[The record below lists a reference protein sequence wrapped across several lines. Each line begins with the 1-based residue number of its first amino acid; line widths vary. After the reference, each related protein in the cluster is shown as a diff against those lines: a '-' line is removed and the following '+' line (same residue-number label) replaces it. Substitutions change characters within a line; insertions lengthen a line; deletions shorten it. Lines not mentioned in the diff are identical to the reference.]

1 MVPNSGSTRSPG
13 ELGFVAERFEDTRE
27 LYNLPEIEL
36 PLDPVL
42 EPQVDPIPAQ
52 RPSLDNILEHGLLQ
66 RLDLDQRLLKTA
78 SESIEMIAR

>member
-1 MVPNSGSTRSPG
+1 
-13 ELGFVAERFEDTRE
+13 
-27 LYNLPEIEL
+27 
-36 PLDPVL
+36 
-42 EPQVDPIPAQ
+42 VDPIAAQ